1 MFLSLYIIKQLIPCK
16 KLMVDLWSVA
26 GNKRLR
32 MCTSSNIDPCPR
44 ESTVLM
50 CYGTVDR
57 YQVRFKLYA
66 ELLPLH
72 STLIYSTCQVI
83 SLRRGLG
90 NIVYQRVI
98 HVFPSN
104 CLIILNCAK
113 YKKNITS

>member
-66 ELLPLH
+66 ELLPLQYINLFYL
-72 STLIYSTCQVI
+72 SSD
-83 SLRRGLG
+83 
-90 NIVYQRVI
+90 
-98 HVFPSN
+98 
-104 CLIILNCAK
+104 
-113 YKKNITS
+113 ITAQEIG